1 MTVEDVFKTVPFAN
15 ELVVMELTGA
25 EIEQV
30 LQRAVSGSRED
41 EDGGFLQVSG
51 MTFEVRGR
59 SAVNVRV
66 GPDRQ
71 PLQPQTVYTV
81 AIPDF
86 LATGGDKY
94 TFLKGKPQIKTGLP
108 LRELIV
114 DTIRRRGVIAAK
126 EEGRIR
132 RLE

>member
-1 MTVEDVFKTVPFAN
+1 
-15 ELVVMELTGA
+15 MELSGS

-30 LQRAVSGSRED
+30 LQRSVSGSRAD

-81 AIPDF
+81 AVPDF
-86 LATGGDKY
+86 LAAGGDNY
-94 TFLKGKPQIKTGLP
+94 TLLKGKPHVKTGLP
-108 LRELIV
+108 LRDLMV
-114 DTIRRRGVIAAK
+114 DTIRRSGVISAR

>member
-1 MTVEDVFKTVPFAN
+1 MTVEDVFKTLPFAN

-30 LQRAVSGSRED
+30 LQRAVRGSRAD

-66 GPDRQ
+66 GQNRQ
-71 PLQPQTVYTV
+71 PLQPQTVYEV
-81 AIPDF
+81 VIPDF
-86 LATGGDKY
+86 LATGGDNY
-94 TFLKGKPQIKTGLP
+94 PVLKDKPHIKTGLP
-108 LRELIV
+108 LRELVV
-114 DTIRRRGVIAAK
+114 DTIRRRGVITAK